1 MATRSLLAFLVVGVL
16 ALAAPW
22 RPGALVARAE
32 DPAPPP
38 RPIVTIETNLGS
50 FRVELDRAH
59 SPKSVENFLR
69 YVKADFYAGTV
80 FHRVMS
86 DFVIQAGGYTANLRQ
101 KAALFPP
108 IPLESR
114 NGLKNLRGTLAMA
127 RTDEPAS
134 GTSQFFINVEDNPSL
149 DFDPTQPGDNGYAV
163 FGKVISGMETIDK
176 IRAVPVAPG
185 AISEAVPAAPVIIK
199 SARMDGEA
207 KAK

>member
-1 MATRSLLAFLVVGVL
+1 M
-16 ALAAPW
+16 
-22 RPGALVARAE
+22 
-32 DPAPPP
+32 
-38 RPIVTIETNLGS
+38 
-50 FRVELDRAH
+50 
-59 SPKSVENFLR
+59 
-69 YVKADFYAGTV
+69 KADFYAGTV